1 MWRTVN
7 PKAKPLS
14 LVLFSKHII
23 LKAII
28 FMQDPLHDSVLN
40 MRCSQCETEIDKLQF
55 YLHFCQA
62 HLVCEEVWRF
72 ARCII
77 MKGNVVHG
85 VWVSC
90 LTPTV
95 IAEYLGGTD
104 MCVDEREIPF
114 AHSKTSGIQGWSWSA
129 DNSEWVWHKIIWG
142 RAQHDVQY
150 KSAALIWTNIFPSRT
165 SFERLDVIRY
175 VSLKADKTSSL
186 CWSFTIWIL

>member
-14 LVLFSKHII
+14 LVSFSKHII

-40 MRCSQCETEIDKLQF
+40 MRCSQCETEIDKLRF

-72 ARCII
+72 VRCII
-77 MKGNVVHG
+77 IKGIVVHG
-85 VWVSC
+85 VWVRC

-104 MCVDEREIPF
+104 MCVDEPWDSLCPLQNKW
-114 AHSKTSGIQGWSWSA
+114 HSGMKLERWQFRVGVAQDHLG
-129 DNSEWVWHKIIWG
+129 EG
-142 RAQHDVQY
+142 RARC
-150 KSAALIWTNIFPSRT
+150 AI
-165 SFERLDVIRY
+165 
-175 VSLKADKTSSL
+175 
-186 CWSFTIWIL
+186 

>member
-1 MWRTVN
+1 
-7 PKAKPLS
+7 
-14 LVLFSKHII
+14 
-23 LKAII
+23 
-28 FMQDPLHDSVLN
+28 MQDPLHDSVLN

-77 MKGNVVHG
+77 MKAIVVHG
-85 VWVSC
+85 VWISC

-142 RAQHDVQY
+142 RAGHDVQY
-150 KSAALIWTNIFPSRT
+150 KSAGCYGPTFFLLGHLLKDWMWSGTFLWRLIKQAA
-165 SFERLDVIRY
+165 Y
-175 VSLKADKTSSL
+175 ADLSQSGFYRNVFMCSTCIEVKPVWEITED
-186 CWSFTIWIL
+186 